1 MVGYSTGTTLAP
13 PPPTV
18 IWNNSGTAPTCV
30 KYIQPQYSIQTLSD
44 STATFIPTPGY
55 IEYVSNAAAQLVT
68 NQVYKLVDTNSA
80 NGGWGWSCPV
90 WKNAGFTTVATG
102 CTGTGYW
109 QRVEYLPQILLSPR
123 DRLRE
128 ILRSRHAPAIVLR
141 GEPIKLPADH
151 REQRARE
158 TLRMMLGEEKYRRFL
173 TRGFVAIRAKSGL
186 IYRLFPGYRQVEVYK
201 LGALIESNA
210 LHGFLIVE
218 AGSPAHGLAHH
229 AVLACAERRDRLP
242 AAGEPESGRR
252 LCASRAVAI
261 PGAGRPRTIPDG
273 YFRRVAEG
281 GVAGQ
286 GGGEF
291 MVRTC
296 LKGFAMRDKHSF
308 RFTAGQITAAA
319 KAEAE
324 YHHGRAEHWRQV
336 FDQATA
342 RIKDTASIEF
352 QEYPVTGG
360 KRFQAVVKYG
370 DPGAYEKMNTAGGK
384 IDSHRQAADRFA
396 TEARVYGSQH
406 ADREYELD
414 TADVHY
420 FRLGGNPREE

>member
-201 LGALIESNA
+201 LGALIEK
-210 LHGFLIVE
+210 LCIVLRGDFPPTDWLIMRYLLVLNDETDFRRRANLNRVGAFARVE
-218 AGSPAHGLAHH
+218 PLPFPAQVDRGQSLMDIFAELRKAGSQ
-229 AVLACAERRDRLP
+229 V
-242 AAGEPESGRR
+242 
-252 LCASRAVAI
+252 
-261 PGAGRPRTIPDG
+261 
-273 YFRRVAEG
+273 
-281 GVAGQ
+281 
-286 GGGEF
+286 
-291 MVRTC
+291 
-296 LKGFAMRDKHSF
+296 K
-308 RFTAGQITAAA
+308 AAA
-319 KAEAE
+319 NSWYA
-324 YHHGRAEHWRQV
+324 
-336 FDQATA
+336 
-342 RIKDTASIEF
+342 
-352 QEYPVTGG
+352 PV
-360 KRFQAVVKYG
+360 
-370 DPGAYEKMNTAGGK
+370 
-384 IDSHRQAADRFA
+384 
-396 TEARVYGSQH
+396 
-406 ADREYELD
+406 
-414 TADVHY
+414 
-420 FRLGGNPREE
+420 